1 MEFRHPLKIPAVDN
15 GKLKED
21 DPLIRAIEAKDL
33 ETVRFL
39 IETNDK
45 YKPRIQED
53 PELLITAVSRENVE
67 LVELLIHHGANVN
80 AKSQEGP
87 TPLSQAV
94 ALNNIEM
101 TRLLIS
107 KGADLKN
114 DTESLILAVEW
125 DSKDVVEIL
134 LQNGANPNARG
145 QGVEFAIFAKG
156 FERCINKLHRGRT
169 ALHLAAD
176 WNQEETLRL
185 LLAYGA
191 DVDRKTL
198 NGHPAGTPLFIAVS
212 KDRVDIVRVLLE
224 SDAVMDA
231 YDFERAADHA
241 ATLRRWHI
249 LEIFL
254 DFFFNKPEISLES
267 GIYHHPI
274 VKRSILAD
282 HPQPSKLRRHLFKA
296 HAAEVK
302 VPTNLKPLINDIA
315 VSYPEEYD
323 ACTLEIQPLKTQYI
337 GDSDVTFF
345 QLLVADLN
353 SLAVLARN
361 DSISSGLELAVKEKK
376 FPFYGSILT
385 SQLRKGVARRDL
397 MERGI
402 ALSPRLVPDFQ
413 LPDLVVER
421 VLQYLSN
428 KDINAFIGA
437 CSLRK

>member
-1 MEFRHPLKIPAVDN
+1 MEFRHPLKIPALDN

-94 ALNNIEM
+94 ALDNIEL

-107 KGADLKN
+107 KGADLKY
-114 DTESLILAVEW
+114 DTESLSLAVAW
-125 DSKDVVEIL
+125 DYRDNDVVELL
-134 LQNGANPNARG
+134 LQNGANPNARSRG
-145 QGVEFAIFAKG
+145 IEFAIFAMGPK
-156 FERCINKLHRGRT
+156 RCVRRLERGRT

-176 WNQEETLRL
+176 LNKKETLRL

-198 NGHPAGTPLFIAVS
+198 NQLTPLFIAV
-212 KDRVDIVRVLLE
+212 KRDHGDIVRVLLE

-231 YDFERAADHA
+231 CTALHA
-241 ATLRRWHI
+241 AALGRWRI
-249 LEIFL
+249 LNILL

-267 GIYHHPI
+267 DIYHHPR
-274 VKRSILAD
+274 VKRRILAND
-282 HPQPSKLRRHLFKA
+282 PQPNRLRRHLFMA

-302 VPTNLKPLINDIA
+302 VPTNLKPLINDI
-315 VSYPEEYD
+315 VVRYPEEYD
-323 ACTLEIQPLKTQYI
+323 ACTLEIQTLKTQYI

-361 DSISSGLELAVKEKK
+361 DSISSGLELAVKEEK
-376 FPFYGSILT
+376 FPFHWSILT
-385 SQLRKGVARRDL
+385 SQLHKGVARRDL